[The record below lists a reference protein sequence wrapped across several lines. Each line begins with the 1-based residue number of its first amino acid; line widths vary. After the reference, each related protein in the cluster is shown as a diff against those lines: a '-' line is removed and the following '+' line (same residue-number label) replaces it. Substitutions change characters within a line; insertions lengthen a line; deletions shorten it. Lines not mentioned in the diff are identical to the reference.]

1 MFGTR
6 KSYLVPQAQLFLFLL
21 KGEEEGGAAV
31 PQGLHLTGAV
41 LEGLALP
48 HKGLQVL
55 LRRNVW
61 LLRGHNHSVKAF
73 IIQIQK

>member
-1 MFGTR
+1 VFGTR
-6 KSYLVPQAQLFLFLL
+6 RSYLVPQAQLFLFVL
-21 KGEEEGGAAV
+21 KGVEEGGAAV

-61 LLRGHNHSVKAF
+61 LLEDITIPSRLL
-73 IIQIQK
+73 

>member
-1 MFGTR
+1 MSEIRAWHHEVSHF
-6 KSYLVPQAQLFLFLL
+6 VPQAQLFLLVL
-21 KGEEEGGAAV
+21 QGEEEGGAAV

-61 LLRGHNHSVKAF
+61 LLEDITIPSRLL
-73 IIQIQK
+73 